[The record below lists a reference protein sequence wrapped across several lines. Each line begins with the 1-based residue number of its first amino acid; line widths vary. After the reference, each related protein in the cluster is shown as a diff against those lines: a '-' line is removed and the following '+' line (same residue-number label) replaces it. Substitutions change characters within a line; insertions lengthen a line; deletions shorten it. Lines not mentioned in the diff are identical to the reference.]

1 MGVSVAPVPPE
12 RAGELLTAMGGSF
25 GFDPDAGDVERFRK
39 VFDWDRIRAAH
50 DGEAIVGT
58 VGAHSLDLTVP
69 GATMACGGTTI
80 VSVLPTHRRRGIL
93 RMMLDSHLEDV
104 REREEPIAG
113 LWASDSAIY
122 GRFGYGCAAQ
132 SARLEIP
139 RDHSRFHRLAPDP
152 APVRLVDAEEAHALL
167 PPHYDRVRRE
177 IPGFFGR
184 SDVWWENRRFRDEKA
199 DRDGATAYRYAVAE
213 VAGEVTGYVQYR
225 FKEDWSDGHGEG
237 EVRVRELVG
246 SDPAAWAGLWRFL
259 LDHDL
264 TTTVSAA
271 NRSVEDPLL
280 ELLEGRRRASMKVT
294 DSLWIRV
301 MDPSAALEGRSYSA
315 PVSTVLAL
323 HDPIDASVTT
333 WRLELSPEGSEV
345 TRTSAE
351 ASITMDVEDLG
362 ACFMGWSRFR
372 SLAGSGRVEGDYS
385 ALAALDRA
393 FGWSPLPWCNE
404 VF

>member
-1 MGVSVAPVPPE
+1 MGVQIAPVQPE
-12 RAGELLTAMGGSF
+12 RAAELLTAMGGSF
-25 GFDPDAGDVERFRK
+25 GFDPEADDIERFQEI
-39 VFDWDRIRAAH
+39 FEWDRIRAAQ
-50 DGEAIVGT
+50 DGESIVGT
-58 VGAHSLDLTVP
+58 VGAFSLDLTVP

-93 RMMLDSHLEDV
+93 RMMLDSHLDDV

-152 APVRLVDAEEAHALL
+152 TPVRLVDDDEARSLL
-167 PPHYDRVRRE
+167 PPHYDRVRHE
-177 IPGFFGR
+177 IPGFFAR
-184 SDVWWENRRFRDEKA
+184 SDRWWESRRFRDEKSN
-199 DRDGATAYRYAVAE
+199 RDGATAYRYAVAE
-213 VAGEVTGYVQYR
+213 MGGEVTGYVQYR
-225 FKEDWSDGHGEG
+225 FKEDWSHGHGEG
-237 EVRVRELVG
+237 EVRVRELLG
-246 SDPAAWAGLWRFL
+246 SDPASWAGLWRFL

-264 TTTVSAA
+264 TARISAS
-271 NRSVEDPLL
+271 NRSVEDPVL
-280 ELLEGRRRASMKVT
+280 ELLEGRRRATMKVT

-301 MDPSAALEGRSYSA
+301 MDPKAALEGRSYSA

-323 HDPIDASVTT
+323 HDPLDASIAS

-345 TRTSAE
+345 TATSEE
-351 ASITMDVEDLG
+351 AAISMDVEDLG

-372 SLAGSGRVEGDYS
+372 SLAGSGRVEGDPA
-385 ALAALDRA
+385 ALAQLDRA
-393 FGWSPLPWCNE
+393 FGWSPLPWCGE

>member
-1 MGVSVAPVPPE
+1 MGVRISPVPPE

-25 GFDPDAGDVERFRK
+25 GFDPEADDIERFRK
-39 VFDWDRIRAAH
+39 VFEWDRIRAAQ
-50 DGEAIVGT
+50 DGESIVGT
-58 VGAHSLDLTVP
+58 VGAFSLDLTVP

-93 RMMLDSHLEDV
+93 RMMLDSHLDDV

-152 APVRLVDAEEAHALL
+152 APVRLIDDREARTLL

-177 IPGFFGR
+177 IPGFFAR
-184 SDVWWENRRFRDEKA
+184 SDRWWENRRFRDEKA

-213 VAGEVTGYVQYR
+213 MGGDVTGYVQYR
-225 FKEDWSDGHGEG
+225 FKEDWSQGHGEG

-246 SDPAAWAGLWRFL
+246 GDPASWAGLWRFL

-264 TTTVSAA
+264 TARVSAP
-271 NRSVEDPLL
+271 NRSVEDPVV
-280 ELLEGRRRASMKVT
+280 ELLEGRRRATMKVT

-301 MDPSAALEGRSYSA
+301 MDPKAALEGRSYSA

-323 HDPIDASVTT
+323 HDPLDASMAT

-345 TRTSAE
+345 TRTSEE
-351 ASITMDVEDLG
+351 AAISMDVEDLG

-372 SLAGSGRVEGDYS
+372 SLAGSGRIEGDPD
-385 ALAALDRA
+385 ALADLDRA
-393 FGWSPLPWCNE
+393 FGWSPIPWCGE